1 MLTLM
6 TLAYLFSKEV
16 FEYVSCSAIFKEKSA
31 MQLSTIIQCVF
42 FVISLA
48 KLALR
53 FIYFA
58 LEMSGKVIV
67 FTVV

>member
-1 MLTLM
+1 
-6 TLAYLFSKEV
+6 
-16 FEYVSCSAIFKEKSA
+16 

-42 FVISLA
+42 FVISLP

-58 LEMSGKVIV
+58 LEMSGKVSIYSSV
-67 FTVV
+67 RTVCIC

>member
-1 MLTLM
+1 
-6 TLAYLFSKEV
+6 
-16 FEYVSCSAIFKEKSA
+16 